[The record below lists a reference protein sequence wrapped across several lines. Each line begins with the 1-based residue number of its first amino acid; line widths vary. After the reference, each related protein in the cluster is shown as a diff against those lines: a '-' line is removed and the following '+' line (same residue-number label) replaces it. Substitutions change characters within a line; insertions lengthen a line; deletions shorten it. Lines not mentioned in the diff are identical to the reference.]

1 MVKRLTRRARAVRRA
16 AAMTAVG
23 ALVLSPGLIID
34 DVRAESLKETVEDAL
49 AYHPRI
55 FRDQALSVAADHAI
69 EEAYSN
75 FLPSVDLQASS
86 GGEATNNPTTRV
98 AGRGTV
104 ALHRSEFSV
113 TVRQLLFDFHETANR
128 VASARSGLT
137 ASNAV
142 LQASGDA
149 IARLAAGFY
158 IDILEARERAA
169 FAQDNVADL
178 AEIVD
183 LIRGRTSA
191 GRAAEADLDQAVSRL
206 ALAQADL
213 IATEGEEREATSRYI
228 ENIGRP
234 PGPLIRP
241 DEPDYAEAS
250 DLGAALAT
258 AMDRNPSVH
267 ATAYIW
273 EARKSDIEVA
283 RAAFFP
289 EFAVQA
295 EGSWGENLDGV
306 RGDNTSLSLLL
317 TANWNIFNGFG
328 DLGRTRAATAGA
340 NAASRDD
347 AEARRLV
354 REAVRVSF
362 HDLQTSKDRLLPLRD
377 DVVSSQTTFDSYL
390 EQFNVG
396 QRSLLD
402 LLDARAGLFGAQEAE
417 VLGLY
422 DVYRAHYDL
431 LFASGLIMESLG
443 IHIFRETG
451 RFQEVHARDAR
462 FAPQRDARFAP
473 QRDARFAPDQE
484 TRLAPGTEK
493 RTVETPEAEQRAFA
507 EVDWSGEV
515 MLPGT
520 GEFGSWLGQD
530 EQRAVAFGPAGAA
543 ATPASPPRTG
553 GEGPR
558 RDIVGFVVETVP
570 AMGDLPEVDVM
581 ELPAVALGR
590 PGALKAVSDGAVSD
604 GAGANPEAGR
614 TEDSAS
620 AGKRAGA
627 G

>member
-1 MVKRLTRRARAVRRA
+1 MVKRLSRRARAVRRA

-23 ALVLSPGLIID
+23 ALVLSPGLVIK
-34 DVRAESLKETVEDAL
+34 DVRAESLRETVEDAL

-69 EEAYSN
+69 GEAYSD

-137 ASNAV
+137 ASNAI

-169 FAQDNVADL
+169 FAQDNVTDL

-362 HDLQTSKDRLLPLRD
+362 HDLQTSKDRLPPLRD

-431 LFASGLIMESLG
+431 LFSTGLIMESLG

-451 RFQEVHARDAR
+451 RFQEVHA
-462 FAPQRDARFAP
+462 
-473 QRDARFAPDQE
+473 PDQE
-484 TRLAPGTEK
+484 TRFAPGQQARLAPGTEK
-493 RTVETPEAEQRAFA
+493 PTVETPEAEQRAFA

-570 AMGDLPEVDVM
+570 AMGDLPEFDVM
-581 ELPAVALGR
+581 EVPAVALGG
-590 PGALKAVSDGAVSD
+590 PGALKAVSD

>member
-1 MVKRLTRRARAVRRA
+1 MAKRLTRRARAVRRA
-16 AAMTAVG
+16 AMMTAVG
-23 ALVLSPGLIID
+23 ALVLLPGLVAK

-69 EEAYSN
+69 EEAHSD

-462 FAPQRDARFAP
+462 LAPQRDA
-473 QRDARFAPDQE
+473 
-484 TRLAPGTEK
+484 RLAPGTEK
-493 RTVETPEAEQRAFA
+493 RTVETPEAEQRAFT

-581 ELPAVALGR
+581 ELPAVALGG

>member
-1 MVKRLTRRARAVRRA
+1 MVKRLSRRARAVRRA

-23 ALVLSPGLIID
+23 ALVLLPGLAK
-34 DVRAESLKETVEDAL
+34 DVRAESLRETVEDAL

-69 EEAYSN
+69 GEAYSD

-137 ASNAV
+137 ASNAI

-169 FAQDNVADL
+169 FAQDNVTDL

-362 HDLQTSKDRLLPLRD
+362 HDLETSKDRLLPLRD

-431 LFASGLIMESLG
+431 LFSTGLIMESLG

-451 RFQEVHARDAR
+451 RFQEVHA
-462 FAPQRDARFAP
+462 
-473 QRDARFAPDQE
+473 PDQE
-484 TRLAPGTEK
+484 TRFAPGQQARLAPGTEK
-493 RTVETPEAEQRAFA
+493 PTVETPEAEQRAFA

-558 RDIVGFVVETVP
+558 RDIAGFVVETVP
-570 AMGDLPEVDVM
+570 AMGDLPEFDVM
-581 ELPAVALGR
+581 EVPAVALGG
-590 PGALKAVSDGAVSD
+590 PGALKAVSGGAVSD

-620 AGKRAGA
+620 TGKRAGA